1 MCIFLIFQ
9 QKKESLMQ
17 ASSLF
22 LTGDMLT
29 LSVVYM
35 HFTVMIILH
44 ERFMVDHFVPW
55 SDRSTVLM

>member
-1 MCIFLIFQ
+1 MCIFQ

-35 HFTVMIILH
+35 HFTVTIILH
-44 ERFMVDHFVPW
+44 ERFMVTLFHGQIVPQF
-55 SDRSTVLM
+55 

>member
-44 ERFMVDHFVPW
+44 ERFMVTLFHGQIVPQF
-55 SDRSTVLM
+55 

>member
-1 MCIFLIFQ
+1 MSDGDESVSDK
-9 QKKESLMQ
+9 KKESLMQ

-44 ERFMVDHFVPW
+44 ERFMVTLFHGQFVPQF
-55 SDRSTVLM
+55 